1 MLCSLQA
8 DTKSRG
14 SSFCRKDRLEL
25 QNEDPRLNAFSLQ
38 ADTKSRGSS
47 FVEKTGSNY
56 KTKTPL
62 ISHHLVSEEKRRSGL
77 TVSGL
82 IGL

>member
-1 MLCSLQA
+1 MHSNYA
-8 DTKSRG
+8 INHDTV
-14 SSFCRKDRLEL
+14 LI
-25 QNEDPRLNAFSLQ
+25 
-38 ADTKSRGSS
+38 
-47 FVEKTGSNY
+47 Y

-62 ISHHLVSEEKRRSGL
+62 ISHHLLSEEKRRPGL